1 MDLAA
6 LSAQLSRTSPR
17 VRLLVEDSAG
27 QVLATLAVKQ
37 PVIAEAADGLLKL
50 PTPLSGMAMQA
61 GEAAAVVLATDE
73 GQIWARQAVSL
84 PFVYAGGTVAVSAL
98 SLTETGRLNIEIGYD
113 SDVKRPLALTVCN
126 MFQTAFA
133 VQPKTTIDCDIG
145 VNQAALHCL
154 PHHHAAPVARKNCY
168 TQYHAPELW
177 QKACSGYRFGVPLSA
192 KACGKYWQA
201 IKREY
206 RTCDRHQQAIAH
218 SAKACG
224 KYWQAVKVEP
234 DKWCSRFEQA
244 VFIDGKTCSLFKSSI
259 RLELKRC
266 APYQHGLPIPCHAS
280 VEEPDI
286 PVIPPQPDEPEK
298 EPPTPKT
305 YTTVF
310 IVNEFALIDPE
321 TGANVPCLSASVQT
335 DKNSYA
341 WQFRLS
347 LPYNVADSVQGR
359 LKELEVRI
367 NGYVWRMVVT
377 GRSKGE
383 EFGQTTIQLTGTS
396 PTVLLADPYAP
407 TRSMAA
413 NEAAT
418 AKAIAEAEL
427 ERVDLQTGFAL
438 DWQLTDPLAW
448 QIPQGAM
455 AYQDKTP
462 MQVLKTLAEAGGG
475 WLYSHMN
482 KREISVQPQYPKPFW
497 QWKTPDLLIA
507 DSLILQRDSDY
518 AENPLYDGV
527 YVSGT
532 QQGVTAFVRR
542 SGTAGA
548 YQAPMVSDP
557 LITDETA
564 ARQRGL
570 SVLSAGGKIMNVSL
584 TLPLHEDTGVILP
597 NTLVGV
603 SDWLGLSTKTAIDV
617 SWQNGLQIR
626 QKISI
631 ERHLDEF

>member
-1 MDLAA
+1 MDLSALAA
-6 LSAQLSRTSPR
+6 VLNYPDPR
-17 VRLLVEDSAG
+17 VVLRIEDDSG
-27 QVLATLAVKQ
+27 QVLAVLPLKQ
-37 PVIAEAADGLLKL
+37 PVAAEVSDGLMKL
-50 PTPLSGMAMQA
+50 SAVPAMATASGI
-61 GEAAAVVLATDE
+61 AARAVLATE
-73 GQIWARQAVSL
+73 RGQTWASVAVSL
-84 PFVYAGGTVAVSAL
+84 PFVYAGGTLAVSDL
-98 SLTETGRLNIEIGYD
+98 SLDESGRLNAAVGYD
-113 SDVKRPLALTVCN
+113 SAVNRPLTLQVCN
-126 MFQTAFA
+126 LFQTAFA
-133 VQPKTTIDCDIG
+133 VQPKTAIDCDVG
-145 VNQAALHCL
+145 LNQAALHCL
-154 PHHHAAPVARKNCY
+154 PHRHAAPIERKTCY

-177 QKACSGYRFGVPLSA
+177 QKACSGYRFGLSLSA
-192 KACGKYWQA
+192 KACGSYEQSDT
-201 IKREY
+201 REY
-206 RTCDRHQQAIAH
+206 RTCSRHQQAVFY

-224 KYWQAVKVEP
+224 SYEQSGKVEP
-234 DKWCSRFEQA
+234 DAWCSHFEQA
-244 VFIDGKTCSLFKSSI
+244 IFIDGKSCSLFKSSI
-259 RLELKRC
+259 SLELKRC
-266 APYQHGLPIPCHAS
+266 APYQHGLPIPCRAV

-286 PVIPPQPDEPEK
+286 PIIPPPPDEPDK

-321 TGANVPCLSASVQT
+321 SGANVPCLSASVQT

-347 LPYNVADSVQGR
+347 LPYNAADSIQGR
-359 LKELEVRI
+359 LKELEIRI

-377 GRSKGE
+377 GRTKGE
-383 EFGQTTIQLTGTS
+383 QLGQTTIELTGTS
-396 PTVLLADPYAP
+396 PTVLLANPYAP
-407 TRSMAA
+407 ARSMAA
-413 NEAAT
+413 NEAMT
-418 AKAIAEAEL
+418 AKALAEAEL
-427 ERVDLQTGFAL
+427 ERVDLSTGFAL

-462 MQVLKTLAEAGGG
+462 IQVLKTIAEAGGG

-482 KREISVQPQYPKPFW
+482 QRQISVQPQYPKPFW
-497 QWKTPDLLIA
+497 QWQTPDLLIA
-507 DSLILQRDSDY
+507 DSLILQRSSDY
-518 AENPLYDGV
+518 AESPLYDGV

-532 QQGVTAFVRR
+532 QQGITAFVRR

-548 YQAPMVSDP
+548 NQAPMVSDD

-570 SVLSAGGKIMNVSL
+570 SVLGAGGKIMNVSL

-617 SWQNGLQIR
+617 SWQNGLKIR

-631 ERHLDEF
+631 ERHLDDF